1 MRLPELIADLPV
13 AGDVDAMVEVSGVQH
28 DSRNV
33 VAGDL
38 FAALPGARHDGR
50 RFAPEAVARGAVAVL
65 AAAPAEQRVEVPWLL
80 AERPRELLA
89 PLAHRLYGRPDLEM
103 TMVGVTGTNGKSTV
117 VWVCQAILEAAGMP
131 TARLGTLAYSFRDLE
146 LPAQRTTPEVSDLV
160 RLLRTMRDRGAVAA
174 CMEAS
179 SHALVLE
186 RLGETQFDVAVL
198 TNLTRD
204 HLDFH
209 GTMEEYY
216 LAKRRLFTER
226 LKAGGAAVVNVA
238 DPYGK
243 RLFAEL
249 SADGRGRPLPLEGQ
263 GDGGIGVRRSPGEGV
278 GRGAAARSARGGG
291 LVSYGDG
298 GDVRALETTLDQ
310 RGIHGRVATPRGELA
325 LETPLL
331 GPFNLENVLA
341 AIAVGEALE
350 LPQEAIVAGLA
361 AVAPVPGRMEPI
373 DRGQPFPVFID
384 YAHTDDGLRNA
395 LTAVRAIAPGRRVM
409 VVFGCGGDRD
419 SGKRPLMGK
428 VAGELADLIV
438 VTSDNPRSEDPQA
451 IMVAIEEG
459 VRASGNS
466 SYRMLP
472 DRRDAIRR
480 AMAIA
485 GPAWAVLI
493 AGKGNEDG
501 QEIAGVK
508 HPFSDRA
515 EAEQALEER
524 KDAAYGG

>member
-13 AGDVDAMVEVSGVQH
+13 AGDVNAAVEIFGVQH

-38 FAALPGARHDGR
+38 FTALPGARHDGR
-50 RFAPEAVARGAVAVL
+50 RFAPDAVARGAVAVL
-65 AAAPAEQRVEVPWLL
+65 AAAPAEQPVDVPWLL
-80 AERPRELLA
+80 TERPRALLA

-117 VWVCQAILEAAGMP
+117 VWVCQAMLEAAGMP
-131 TARLGTLAYSFRDLE
+131 TARLGTLAYSFRDLD
-146 LPAQRTTPEVSDLV
+146 LPSQRTTPEVSDLV
-160 RLLRTMRDRGAVAA
+160 RLLRTMHDRGAAAA

-179 SHALVLE
+179 SHAVVLD
-186 RLGETQFDVAVL
+186 RLGETRFDVAVL
-198 TNLTRD
+198 TNVTRD

-216 LAKRRLFTER
+216 LAKRRLFSER
-226 LKAGGAAVVNVA
+226 LKTGGAAVVNVG
-238 DPYGK
+238 DPYGR
-243 RLFAEL
+243 RLVSEL
-249 SADGRGRPLPLEGQ
+249 TADG
-263 GDGGIGVRRSPGEGV
+263 DGIPR
-278 GRGAAARSARGGG
+278 

-310 RGIHGRVATPRGELA
+310 RGIHGRVATPRGELV

-341 AIAVGEALE
+341 VIAVGEALE
-350 LPQEAIVAGLA
+350 LPRDSIVAGLSG
-361 AVAPVPGRMEPI
+361 VSPVPGRMEPV

-395 LTAVRAIAPGRRVM
+395 LSAVRAIAPGRRVM

-419 SGKRPLMGK
+419 AGKRPLMGK
-428 VAGELADLIV
+428 VAGELADLVV

-508 HPFSDRA
+508 HPFSDRE

-524 KDAAYGG
+524 RDAAYGG